1 VSVLGISVGADAA
14 EGVGGTVVDGEKV
27 GKLGSGVGVEGCGV
41 PSAVHATAGSIKM
54 IRYRFIN

>member
-1 VSVLGISVGADAA
+1 VLGISVGADAA

-27 GKLGSGVGVEGCGV
+27 GKLGSGVGVGGSGV
-41 PSAVHATAGSIKM
+41 SKSVHATTSSINK